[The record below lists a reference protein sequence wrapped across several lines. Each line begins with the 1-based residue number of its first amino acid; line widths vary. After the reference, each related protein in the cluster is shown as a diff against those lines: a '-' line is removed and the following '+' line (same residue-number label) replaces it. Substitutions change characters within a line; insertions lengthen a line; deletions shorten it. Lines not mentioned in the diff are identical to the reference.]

1 MRIATYNVNGVN
13 GRLDVLLRWL
23 EGAKPDVVCL
33 QELKAPDEKFP
44 VRAIE
49 EAGYGSIWHG
59 EQRWNGVAILA
70 RGRDPHETRRGL
82 PGDLDDRHSRYIEAA
97 VNGIIVGCLYL
108 PNGNPRPGPKFDYKM
123 RWTER
128 FEALAAEL
136 VALDAPVVMAGDYNI
151 IPTDDDVYKPERWL
165 DDALFAPEAKAA
177 YARLLAQGWM
187 DALRYVYP
195 DERVYTFWKYFRG
208 AFERDAG
215 LRIDHILLNDPAA
228 RRLKTAGV
236 DRTVRGWEKTSD
248 HAPVWVMLE

>member
-1 MRIATYNVNGVN
+1 
-13 GRLDVLLRWL
+13 
-23 EGAKPDVVCL
+23 
-33 QELKAPDEKFP
+33 
-44 VRAIE
+44 
-49 EAGYGSIWHG
+49 
-59 EQRWNGVAILA
+59 
-70 RGRDPHETRRGL
+70 
-82 PGDLDDRHSRYIEAA
+82 
-97 VNGIIVGCLYL
+97 
-108 PNGNPRPGPKFDYKM
+108 M